1 MATYVNN
8 LRLKEITTG
17 DEDGTWG
24 TSTNTNLELI
34 TDALGYGT
42 KQFAADSNETFTIP
56 DATADGA
63 RALYLKFTSAVSLT
77 GTRTATLGPNTVS
90 KMWMI
95 ENATTGGQSI
105 AIKQGSGAEITIG
118 TGEKVFVYTDGAGT
132 GAAVFNANPTEAGAG
147 TVSSVDVSGGSTGLS
162 YSGGP
167 ITSSGT
173 ITMAGT
179 LVVANGGTGL
189 TSLVNADIASATTV
203 DLTSATGNVAVI
215 TGTVTTTAFTMT
227 KGQQMV
233 LIAAAAWP
241 MTFNATTCNING
253 GASYTCA
260 AGDRIYITKDDDDVI
275 RVSVTKQDGTSV
287 VTGGQPDPTLTGVS
301 MPTITSGQFI
311 VATAGSIT
319 LTLPAGPSAG
329 DFVIVKDGTGAAA
342 TTSFAGARNGS
353 NIASSATD
361 LTFDKNFAEITMTY
375 INGSIGWSV

>member
-56 DATADGA
+56 DATADGT

-77 GTRTATLGPNTVS
+77 ATRTATLGPNTVS

-105 AIKQGSGAEITIG
+105 AIKQGSGAEVTIG
-118 TGEKVFVYTDGAGT
+118 TGEKVFVYTDGAGA
-132 GAAVFNANPTEAGAG
+132 GAAVFNANPTEAGSG
-147 TVSSVDVSGGSTGLS
+147 TVSSVNVSGGTTGLS

-173 ITMAGT
+173 ITTAGT

-203 DLTSATGNVAVI
+203 DLTTATGNVAVI
-215 TGTVTTTAFTMT
+215 TGTTTTTAFTMT

-260 AGDRIYITKDDDDVI
+260 AGDRVYITKDDDDVI
-275 RVSVTKQDGTSV
+275 RVSVIKQDGTSV

-319 LTLPAGPSAG
+319 LTLPSSPSAG

-342 TTSFAGARNGS
+342 TTSFTVARNGS

-375 INGSIGWSV
+375 INGIIGWSV

>member
-105 AIKQGSGAEITIG
+105 AIKQGSGAEVTIG

-147 TVSSVDVSGGSTGLS
+147 TVSSVNVSGGSTGLS

-179 LVVANGGTGL
+179 LAVANGGTGL

-215 TGTVTTTAFTMT
+215 TGTTTTTAFTMT

-319 LTLPAGPSAG
+319 LTLPSGPSAG

-342 TTSFAGARNGS
+342 TTSFTVARNGS

>member
-56 DATADGA
+56 DATADGT

-105 AIKQGSGAEITIG
+105 TFKQGSGAEITIG
-118 TGEKVFVYTDGAGT
+118 TGEKAFVYTDGAGA
-132 GAAVFNANPTEAGAG
+132 GAAVFNANPTETGSG
-147 TVSSVDVSGGSTGLS
+147 TVTSIDVSGGTTGLS

-173 ITMAGT
+173 ITTSGT

-203 DLTSATGNVAVI
+203 DLTTATGNVAVI
-215 TGTVTTTAFTMT
+215 TGTTTTTAFTMT

-275 RVSVTKQDGTSV
+275 RVSVIKQDGTSV
-287 VTGGQPDPTLTGVS
+287 VTGGQPDPTLTGVGVS
-301 MPTITSGQFI
+301 ATSGQFI

-319 LTLPAGPSAG
+319 ITLPAGPSAG

-342 TTSFAGARNGS
+342 TTSFTVARNGS

-375 INGSIGWSV
+375 INGAIGWSV

>member
-105 AIKQGSGAEITIG
+105 AIKQGSGAEVTIG

-147 TVSSVDVSGGSTGLS
+147 TVSSVNVSGGSTGLS

-179 LVVANGGTGL
+179 LAVANGGTGL

-215 TGTVTTTAFTMT
+215 TGTTTTTAFTMT

-342 TTSFAGARNGS
+342 TTSFSVARNGS

>member
-287 VTGGQPDPTLTGVS
+287 VTGGQPDPTLTGVGL
-301 MPTITSGQFI
+301 TATEGQFI

-319 LTLPAGPSAG
+319 INLPASPTSG

-342 TTSFAGARNGS
+342 TTSFTVATTDGA
-353 NIASSATD
+353 NIASSATN

>member
-105 AIKQGSGAEITIG
+105 AIKQGSGAEVTIG
-118 TGEKVFVYTDGAGT
+118 TGEKVFVYTDGAGA
-132 GAAVFNANPTEAGAG
+132 GAAVFNANPTEAGSG
-147 TVSSVDVSGGSTGLS
+147 TVSSVDVSGGTTGLS

-173 ITMAGT
+173 ITTTGT

-215 TGTVTTTAFTMT
+215 TGTTTTTAFTMT

-319 LTLPAGPSAG
+319 LTLPSGPSAG

-342 TTSFAGARNGS
+342 TTSFTVARNGS

>member
-105 AIKQGSGAEITIG
+105 AIKQGSGAEVTIG

-147 TVSSVDVSGGSTGLS
+147 TVSSVDVSGGTTGLS

-179 LVVANGGTGL
+179 LAVANGGTGL

-215 TGTVTTTAFTMT
+215 TGTTTTTAFTMT

-319 LTLPAGPSAG
+319 LTLPSGPSAG
-329 DFVIVKDGTGAAA
+329 DTVTIKDGTGAAA
-342 TTSFAGARNGS
+342 TSSFTVDRNSS
-353 NIASSATD
+353 NIASSPTN
-361 LTFDKNFAEITMTY
+361 LTFDKNFTEIVMTY
-375 INGSIGWSV
+375 INGTIGWSV

>member
-105 AIKQGSGAEITIG
+105 AIKQGSGAEVTIG

-287 VTGGQPDPTLTGVS
+287 VTGGQPDPTLTGVGL
-301 MPTITSGQFI
+301 TATEGQFI

-319 LTLPAGPSAG
+319 INLPASPSAG

-342 TTSFAGARNGS
+342 TTSFTVATTDGA
-353 NIASSATD
+353 NIASSATN

>member
-56 DATADGA
+56 DATADGT

-105 AIKQGSGAEITIG
+105 TIKQGSGAEITIG
-118 TGEKVFVYTDGAGT
+118 TGEKAFVYTDGAGA
-132 GAAVFNANPTEAGAG
+132 GAAVFNANPTETGSG
-147 TVSSVDVSGGSTGLS
+147 TVTSIDVSGGTTGLS

-173 ITMAGT
+173 ITTSGT

-203 DLTSATGNVAVI
+203 DLTTATGNVAVI
-215 TGTVTTTAFTMT
+215 TGTTTTTAFTMT

-260 AGDRIYITKDDDDVI
+260 TGDRIYITKDDDDVI
-275 RVSVTKQDGTSV
+275 RVSVIKQDGTSV
-287 VTGGQPDPTLTGVS
+287 VTGGQPDPTLTGVGVS
-301 MPTITSGQFI
+301 ATSGQFI

-319 LTLPAGPSAG
+319 ITLPAGPSAG

-342 TTSFAGARNGS
+342 TTSFTVARNGS

-361 LTFDKNFAEITMTY
+361 LTFDKNFAEITRTY
-375 INGSIGWSV
+375 INGAIGWSV

>member
-105 AIKQGSGAEITIG
+105 AIKQGSGAEVTIG

-179 LVVANGGTGL
+179 LAVANGGTGL

-215 TGTVTTTAFTMT
+215 TGTTTTTAFTMT

-342 TTSFAGARNGS
+342 TTSFSVARNGS